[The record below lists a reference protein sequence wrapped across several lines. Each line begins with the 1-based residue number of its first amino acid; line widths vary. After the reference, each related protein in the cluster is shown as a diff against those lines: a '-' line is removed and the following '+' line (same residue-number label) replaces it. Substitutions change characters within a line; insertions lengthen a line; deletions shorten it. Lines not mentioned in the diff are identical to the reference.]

1 MRMALV
7 VLLLLSS
14 GAAARAGDASQPT
27 PSTGRLE
34 VPEPAYDAGK
44 VDRGVTIRHAFV
56 LKNVGTADLS
66 VDAKPG

>member
-14 GAAARAGDASQPT
+14 GSAARAGDASQPS
-27 PSTGRLE
+27 PPTGRLE
-34 VPEPAYDAGK
+34 VPELVYDAGK

>member
-1 MRMALV
+1 MALV

-14 GAAARAGDASQPT
+14 GAAAHAGDASQPT
-27 PSTGRLE
+27 PPTGRLE
-34 VPEPAYDAGK
+34 VPEPVYDAGK